1 MITTMMKKEYI
12 IPTIF
17 FLKYEE
23 ESELLAKSLQ
33 EGDADSGHAA
43 SDVTDGNWMSG
54 PTDLT
59 ISNDGKISEEDYAK
73 KTDWFFDDNAVS
85 DF

>member
-23 ESELLAKSLQ
+23 ESELLANSLHD
-33 EGDADSGHAA
+33 DADSQSAA
-43 SDVTDGNWMSG
+43 SDVNINSMDGNTELNIDNTGSV
-54 PTDLT
+54 
-59 ISNDGKISEEDYAK
+59 SEGDYAK
-73 KTDWFFDDNAVS
+73 KTDWFFDDNAFS

>member
-23 ESELLAKSLQ
+23 ESELLVKSLQ
-33 EGDADSGHAA
+33 YDADSHHGA
-43 SDVTDGNWMSG
+43 SDVTTNSMSG
-54 PTDLT
+54 GSELKTSD
-59 ISNDGKISEEDYAK
+59 DGKISEDDYAK
-73 KTDWFFDDNAVS
+73 KTDWFFDDNAFS

>member
-1 MITTMMKKEYI
+1 MIVTKMKKDYI

-17 FLKYEE
+17 FIKYEE
-23 ESELLAKSLQ
+23 ESELLANSLHN
-33 EGDADSGHAA
+33 ADSVFAA
-43 SDVTDGNWMSG
+43 PDTDAQHNSMDG

-73 KTDWFFDDNAVS
+73 KTDWFFDNGLFD
-85 DF
+85 